1 MFLRGRLLLNPLGST
16 TPHYKARL
24 INGTPVVDQALISS
38 AAVGALMIHF
48 VPTHYHQAT
57 ELVLAL
63 VPELVPYWPVLPKFV
78 RLSNEAWVGRPLCGP
93 VAW

>member
-16 TPHYKARL
+16 TPHYKACL
-24 INGTPVVDQALISS
+24 INGTPVVDQELISS

-57 ELVLAL
+57 ELVLAHL
-63 VPELVPYWPVLPKFV
+63 PYWPVLPKFV